1 MFSYSTSLIR
11 VEQQLIFH
19 AFQNTLTYSEM
30 SFVRPFMFSNI
41 PQILKLENM
50 GIFKDVHLPPDE
62 PLPISQQCIKCMR

>member
-50 GIFKDVHLPPDE
+50 GILPPDE
-62 PLPISQQCIKCMR
+62 PLPISQQCIKCMC